1 MSGDRRRF
9 TLAFFAYVIITFVFA
24 TVWHLVLF
32 KDLYM
37 AAGMRREPLMHLG
50 ILSMLIQAF
59 LMAFLYPRL
68 RGTGSPALDGLKFG
82 VLMGLFMG
90 SYGVLAEAGKFD
102 VGPVGPF
109 VAIEGAF
116 FLLQFA
122 IVGAV
127 IGLVYGRGPAPARE
141 PTKGALD

>member
-1 MSGDRRRF
+1 MSGDTRRF
-9 TLAFFAYVIITFVFA
+9 TLAFFAYLIITFVFA

-68 RGTGSPALDGLKFG
+68 RKAGSPALDGLKFG
-82 VLMGLFMG
+82 LLMGLFMG

-102 VGPVGPF
+102 IGPVGPF
-109 VAIEGAF
+109 IATEAGGA
-116 FLLQFA
+116 
-122 IVGAV
+122 
-127 IGLVYGRGPAPARE
+127 PSEKE
-141 PTKGALD
+141 PR

>member
-1 MSGDRRRF
+1 MSDSTRRF
-9 TLAFFAYVIITFVFA
+9 ALAFFAYVIITFVFA

-32 KDLYM
+32 KQLYM
-37 AAGMRREPLMHLG
+37 AAGMRAQPLMYLG
-50 ILSMLIQAF
+50 VLSMLIQAF

-68 RGTGSPALDGLKFG
+68 RRGGAPAFEGLRFG

-102 VGPVGPF
+102 VGAVGPF
-109 VAIEGAF
+109 IASEGAF

-122 IVGAV
+122 IVGTV
-127 IGLVYGRGPAPARE
+127 IGLVYGRGSATVP
-141 PTKGALD
+141 

>member
-9 TLAFFAYVIITFVFA
+9 ILAFFAYLIITFVVA
-24 TVWHLVLF
+24 TAWHLVVF

-37 AAGMRREPLMHLG
+37 TAGMRREPLLHLG

-59 LMAFLYPRL
+59 LMASFYPRF
-68 RGTGSPALDGLKFG
+68 RGAGTPALEGLKFG

-102 VGPVGPF
+102 IGPVGPF
-109 VAIEGAF
+109 VATEGAF

-122 IVGAV
+122 IVGTV
-127 IGLVYGRGPAPARE
+127 IGLVYGRGSAAI
-141 PTKGALD
+141 T

>member
-1 MSGDRRRF
+1 MSGGMRRF
-9 TLAFFAYVIITFVFA
+9 TLAFFAYLIITFAFA

-37 AAGMRREPLMHLG
+37 TAGMRREPLMHLG

-68 RGTGSPALDGLKFG
+68 RGAGTPALEGLKFG

-102 VGPVGPF
+102 IGPVGPF
-109 VAIEGAF
+109 IASEGAF

-122 IVGAV
+122 IVGTV
-127 IGLVYGRGPAPARE
+127 IGLMYGRGSATAS
-141 PTKGALD
+141 

>member
-9 TLAFFAYVIITFVFA
+9 ILAFFAYLIITFVVA
-24 TVWHLVLF
+24 TAWHLVVF

-37 AAGMRREPLMHLG
+37 TAGMRREPLLHLG
-50 ILSMLIQAF
+50 ILLMLIQAF
-59 LMAFLYPRL
+59 LMAFLYPRF
-68 RGTGSPALDGLKFG
+68 RGAGTPALEGLKFG

-102 VGPVGPF
+102 IGAVGPF
-109 VAIEGAF
+109 VATEGAF

-122 IVGAV
+122 IVGTV
-127 IGLVYGRGPAPARE
+127 IGLVYGRGSAAI
-141 PTKGALD
+141 T

>member
-1 MSGDRRRF
+1 MSGARRRF
-9 TLAFFAYVIITFVFA
+9 ILAVLAYLIITFVVA
-24 TVWHLVLF
+24 TAWHLVLF

-37 AAGMRREPLMHLG
+37 TAGMRRQPLMHLG

-68 RGTGSPALDGLKFG
+68 RGAGTPAFEGVKFG

-102 VGPVGPF
+102 IGPVGPF
-109 VAIEGAF
+109 VATEGAF

-122 IVGAV
+122 IVGTV
-127 IGLVYGRGPAPARE
+127 IGLVYGRGSAAI
-141 PTKGALD
+141 T

>member
-9 TLAFFAYVIITFVFA
+9 ILAFFAYLIITFVVA
-24 TVWHLVLF
+24 TAWHLVVF

-37 AAGMRREPLMHLG
+37 TAGMRREPLLHLG

-59 LMAFLYPRL
+59 LMASLYPRF
-68 RGTGSPALDGLKFG
+68 RGAGTPALEGLKFG

-102 VGPVGPF
+102 IGPVGPF
-109 VAIEGAF
+109 VATEGAF

-122 IVGAV
+122 IVGTV
-127 IGLVYGRGPAPARE
+127 IGLVYGRGSAAI
-141 PTKGALD
+141 T